1 MGGGIGKKAMRK
13 KQGSGINRYFTF
25 GLEES
30 WLNGFL
36 DFQEEWLKENTLG
49 PDQKKAVNN
58 FFKDAELL
66 SSKKEPTELAR
77 VLAKLKERDS
87 SLVWQVIWVN
97 LCLNSGLFRWYSQ
110 KVSWGKTYTK
120 NELRKELMEDAGLS
134 ERTARNATN
143 SLFGTFDKSPLG
155 KWFGEKVSRTT
166 YVKRGLE
173 NPNLFAVAYSL
184 YKLLEREGIE
194 RLTVEDL
201 YTSLQ
206 SGPYKHFGL
215 SRRSLEKI
223 LRSLK
228 DEKLLS
234 VDLVA
239 DLDNI
244 FLYPEL
250 SSLKVLEVALRRL

>member
-1 MGGGIGKKAMRK
+1 MSNKK
-13 KQGSGINRYFTF
+13 KQSVRVDRYATF
-25 GLEES
+25 GLRQEWLES
-30 WLNGFL
+30 FL
-36 DFQEEWLKENTLG
+36 DYQEEWFKENSLG
-49 PDQKKAVNN
+49 PRQVSAMKN
-58 FFKDAELL
+58 FLRDAELINE
-66 SSKKEPTELAR
+66 KKKLTELAKI
-77 VLAKLKERDS
+77 LAKLKEKNS
-87 SLVWQVIWVN
+87 SLVWQVVWVN

-110 KVSWGKTYTK
+110 KVSWGRTYTK
-120 NELRKELMEDAGLS
+120 KELQKELMEDTGIS

-143 SLFGTFDKSPLG
+143 SLFGTLDKSPLG
-155 KWFGEKVSRTT
+155 KWFGEKITKNT
-166 YVKRGLE
+166 YVKKGLE

-201 YTSLQ
+201 YTSLE

-250 SSLKVLEVALRRL
+250 NSLKVLEVVLRRL